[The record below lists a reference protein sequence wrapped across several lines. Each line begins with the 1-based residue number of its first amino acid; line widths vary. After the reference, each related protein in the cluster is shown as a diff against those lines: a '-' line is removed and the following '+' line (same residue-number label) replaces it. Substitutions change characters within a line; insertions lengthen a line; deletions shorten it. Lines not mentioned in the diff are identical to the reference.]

1 MNRSM
6 VRIALVTWL
15 VILMVIAGRVLVAKR
30 SNSVYPIF
38 STAGAAWLAGE
49 PIYRPP
55 TPELDQYRYSPI
67 VAAVFSAWSLLPSQV
82 GEILWRL
89 LNAAVLLAGVAC
101 WSRWQ
106 RPDWDRGAMLLLVIP
121 LAIGGLNN
129 GQCNALIAGLLL
141 FAQVWFARGQFWAA
155 GCAIAACTLLKE
167 YPLALGLLFAL
178 IEPRRFT
185 PRLLVCVAAG
195 LLLPFA
201 FRSPDYVLEQ
211 YRAWTARMMNDDR
224 SITAISLAYRDLHL
238 LLRVYGL
245 PITLMQYRALE
256 LSLAGACALF
266 VWRRRESWS
275 RQHATWVCGALAS
288 CWMTL
293 AGPATES
300 PTYVLAAPLLAACVL
315 GSMERSRWRLGL
327 SLTSYALFTFA
338 AIIVWFPGSVSGPV
352 HQSGIQPLAALLM
365 SIVAV
370 TMCRREL
377 SVPTLQPAFSA

>member
-1 MNRSM
+1 
-6 VRIALVTWL
+6 
-15 VILMVIAGRVLVAKR
+15 VLVAKR

-38 STAGAAWLAGE
+38 TTAGAAWLAGE
-49 PIYRPP
+49 PIYRLP
-55 TPELDQYRYSPI
+55 TPDLDQYRYSPI
-67 VAAVFSAWSLLPSQV
+67 VAAVFSAWSLLPSQI
-82 GEILWRL
+82 GEILWRV
-89 LNAAVLLAGVAC
+89 LNAAVFLGGVFS

-155 GCAIAACTLLKE
+155 AGAIATCTLLKE

-185 PRLLVCVAAG
+185 PRLLICLAAG
-195 LLLPFA
+195 LLMPFA
-201 FRSPDYVLEQ
+201 LRSPAYVIEQ
-211 YRAWTARMMNDDR
+211 YRAWCDRLLNDDR
-224 SITAISLAYRDLHL
+224 SITVIALAYRDLHL
-238 LLRVYGL
+238 LLRVGGL
-245 PITLMQYRALE
+245 PLSLMQYRALE
-256 LSLAGACALF
+256 LALAGTCAAF
-266 VWRRRESWS
+266 VWLHRESWS

-315 GSMERSRWRLGL
+315 SAIERSRWMLAL
-327 SLTSYALFTFA
+327 SLASYALFTFA
-338 AIIVWFPGSVSGPV
+338 AIIVWFPGRISGPV

-370 TMCRREL
+370 SLCRRE
-377 SVPTLQPAFSA
+377 STETELQPAM

>member
-1 MNRSM
+1 
-6 VRIALVTWL
+6 
-15 VILMVIAGRVLVAKR
+15 VL
-30 SNSVYPIF
+30 N
-38 STAGAAWLAGE
+38 G
-49 PIYRPP
+49 
-55 TPELDQYRYSPI
+55 
-67 VAAVFSAWSLLPSQV
+67 
-82 GEILWRL
+82 
-89 LNAAVLLAGVAC
+89 AVLLGGVAC
-101 WSRWQ
+101 WTRWQ

-155 GCAIAACTLLKE
+155 AGAIATCTLLKE
-167 YPLALGLLFAL
+167 YPLALGLLLAL

-185 PRLLVCVAAG
+185 PRLFICIAAG

-201 FRSPDYVLEQ
+201 LRSPDYVVAQ
-211 YRAWTARMMNDDR
+211 YQAWIARLLSDDR
-224 SITAISLAYRDLHL
+224 SITVIALAYRDLHL
-238 LLRVYGL
+238 LLRVLGL
-245 PITLMQYRALE
+245 PLTLTQYRVLE
-256 LSLAGACALF
+256 MLLAGACATY
-266 VWRRRESWS
+266 VWLQRDSWS

-315 GSMERSRWRLGL
+315 SATERSRWILAL

-338 AIIVWFPGSVSGPV
+338 AIIVWFPGRISGPV
-352 HQSGIQPLAALLM
+352 HQSGIQPLAALLL

-370 TMCRREL
+370 SLCRRE
-377 SVPTLQPAFSA
+377 STETELQPAM